1 MGLETATYVDG
12 LNSSNPAAT
21 DGLAQADDHIRLIKG
36 TIKSTFPNLDAA
48 VTADPTELNILDGA
62 TVTTAEVN
70 HLSGVTSAVQTQ
82 LDAKAATSSPTISN
96 PTFTGTTTAAT
107 ATLTG
112 TTTVTTVSL
121 GSFTISQGAD
131 SRLDFKVGA
140 TTVMSLDTSGNLRVR
155 GDVIGFDTSA

>member
-1 MGLETATYVDG
+1 MGLETSTYVDG
-12 LNSSNPAAT
+12 LNTSNPAAT

-36 TIKSTFPNLDAA
+36 TIKNTFPNLDAA
-48 VTADPTELNILDGA
+48 VTSDPTELNILDGA

-70 HLSGVTSAVQTQ
+70 HLSGVSSAIQTQ
-82 LDAKAATSSPTISN
+82 IDAKAPTASPTISN
-96 PTFTGTTTAAT
+96 PTFTGTTTAAS

-121 GSFTISQGAD
+121 GSFTISQGSD
-131 SRLDFKVGA
+131 SRLDFKVGS

>member
-36 TIKSTFPNLDAA
+36 TIKSTFPNLNAA

-82 LDAKAATSSPTISN
+82 LDAKAATSSPTISD

>member
-36 TIKSTFPNLDAA
+36 TIKSTFPNLNAA

>member
-36 TIKSTFPNLDAA
+36 TIQSTFPNLNAA

-82 LDAKAATSSPTISN
+82 LDAKAATSSPTISD